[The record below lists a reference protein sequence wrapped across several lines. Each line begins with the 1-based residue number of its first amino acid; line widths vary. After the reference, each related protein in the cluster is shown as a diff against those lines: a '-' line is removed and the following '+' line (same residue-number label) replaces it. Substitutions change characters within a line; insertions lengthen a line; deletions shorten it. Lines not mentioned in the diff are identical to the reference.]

1 MGPVTAKIL
10 IGVGLKVASPVLT
23 ALKSKLEKDFFI
35 YKILRKYDAIKIK
48 PDFDSIYLETLYQLI
63 SVQNK
68 DKGIISLFELEEVR
82 QGFKDEI
89 YEKNNWSFKINLD
102 LNLHTNASLR
112 KLKQVDVNLS
122 DEIEIFKSE
131 FEKVINTT
139 REPKEIEE
147 FETLNKIKSDVSDLI
162 DIKKLNEKFR
172 TEVEINSQ
180 IIFSKSEIQP
190 LSDHISNREEL
201 VSSLIEKF
209 ATAIWIAINGSVST
223 GKTQLSVL
231 LSKKTDS
238 SKYWINLRE
247 LTTSNFLVKIFSDL
261 SSFLSVPNIQELDS
275 WQSSIFEKLEEGALI
290 VLDDLPKLDHRSQS
304 FSRFISFLKTCKE
317 KNIKILSTSN
327 FTLPSN
333 IKEFLKDDFIYNTT
347 IPYLEIGDV
356 NEILLTYIIDEEIAK
371 GFNKL
376 IHSIS
381 SGHPIIIKA
390 ICEYLIQK
398 NWILSSNELSEIFRG
413 NYSLELNEDTYEI
426 LSKTITDESTRNLL
440 YRLNIVIGTFTID
453 DVRIVGTSSPII
465 PNSIEK
471 FNSTIG
477 MWIQKRDTYSYEVS
491 PLLKRL
497 KSRDLSPQLEQQI
510 NHSLGK
516 SILDKR
522 KLNQFDANKAVIY
535 FVSAKS
541 FNEAGFVLTLVLN
554 EALKNPKLYFEW
566 GFNLYWYSTPLP
578 KEMDLL
584 LQMYIRTLQ
593 ILLNKQENNDI
604 TYLIAEL
611 ENICSLASKRG
622 INVGSGYLLLSSHYS
637 TINSQKALK
646 YLMSGNDQEN
656 VLFQD
661 LGSNDALNLHKNFE
675 AIIWGGVL
683 DINSIEGVENWLE
696 TISKL
701 TEEQLNSLKKSD
713 NIDFGSSFIFRKLK
727 ENEEKK
733 SRESQDWNKII
744 QIFKRIQLKARALN
758 LDLIQANGIKYIINI
773 LSEKL
778 NAIDQAY
785 EYAMSNLDTLS
796 KNQLAQFLVNDAIGR
811 QLFYNKRIEK
821 ATPFIANAVNIE
833 IGSFYTEKLD
843 TYLVMSQI
851 LGIEDSKVALHFS
864 NKAKEF
870 VFENEFTSDILQSKV
885 IGELAISL
893 FLNNDIQG
901 AIYELEKGYQVLLDS
916 YNINTEYHITIMRY
930 GHALNYWHHLLLEGY
945 PPEKDM
951 LGGDYEIPFRG
962 MFLSNVKE
970 DLVEEY
976 YFPERRFMVSYI
988 FFRSFESLYDF
999 ALARKWAF
1007 NNISVHNDFDFNYF
1021 AALNSHAIPYLI
1033 LDKKYFEVIE
1043 LQISI
1048 IDNTNKLNSDKID
1061 LERLSK
1067 NKFLKNILDGRPK
1080 TGIKEYDAVLIEH
1093 ILIPII
1099 LNYIMTHSN
1108 SNDDLRENLA
1118 DLENVLQNLRL
1129 YIQDTSFVDS
1139 FKEIVV
1145 NISLGGDP
1153 VNNILKIGEE
1163 YKGEFDSP
1171 LKVIGYLFASFFS
1184 VNLEAFKLHFAVIN
1198 RLDTIIKKISKGA
1211 YYFILIPFFEKF
1223 WFSRIENNGISN
1235 LDFWLNKSQPY
1246 YESTEIENKVKCLF
1260 RILVH
1265 HLNYKTSNR
1274 EDEWLDS

>member
-1 MGPVTAKIL
+1 MR
-10 IGVGLKVASPVLT
+10 
-23 ALKSKLEKDFFI
+23 
-35 YKILRKYDAIKIK
+35 RKK
-48 PDFDSIYLETLYQLI
+48 
-63 SVQNK
+63 
-68 DKGIISLFELEEVR
+68 
-82 QGFKDEI
+82 
-89 YEKNNWSFKINLD
+89 
-102 LNLHTNASLR
+102 
-112 KLKQVDVNLS
+112 
-122 DEIEIFKSE
+122 
-131 FEKVINTT
+131 
-139 REPKEIEE
+139 
-147 FETLNKIKSDVSDLI
+147 
-162 DIKKLNEKFR
+162 
-172 TEVEINSQ
+172 
-180 IIFSKSEIQP
+180 
-190 LSDHISNREEL
+190 
-201 VSSLIEKF
+201 
-209 ATAIWIAINGSVST
+209 
-223 GKTQLSVL
+223 
-231 LSKKTDS
+231 
-238 SKYWINLRE
+238 
-247 LTTSNFLVKIFSDL
+247 
-261 SSFLSVPNIQELDS
+261 
-275 WQSSIFEKLEEGALI
+275 
-290 VLDDLPKLDHRSQS
+290 
-304 FSRFISFLKTCKE
+304 
-317 KNIKILSTSN
+317 IKILSTSN
-327 FTLPSN
+327 FTLPNN
-333 IKEFLKDDFIYNTT
+333 IKEFLNDDFIYVTT
-347 IPYLEIGDV
+347 IPYLEISDV
-356 NEILLTYIIDEEIAK
+356 NEILLSYAIDEEITK

-381 SGHPIIIKA
+381 SGHPIIVKA

-398 NWILSSNELSEIFRG
+398 NWILSNNELSDIFRG

-426 LSKTITDESTRNLL
+426 LSKTIIDESTRNLL
-440 YRLNIVIGTFTID
+440 YRLNIITGSFTLD
-453 DVRIVGTSSPII
+453 EVRIVGNSSPII

-471 FNSTIG
+471 FNRTIG

-516 SILDKR
+516 CILDKR
-522 KLNQFDANKAVIY
+522 KLNQFDASKAVTY
-535 FVSAKS
+535 FASAKS

-554 EALKNPKLYFEW
+554 EALNNPKLYFGW

-584 LQMYIRTLQ
+584 LQMYIRTFQ

-604 TYLIAEL
+604 TYLITDL

-622 INVGSGYLLLSSHYS
+622 INVGPAYLLLSSHYS

-646 YLMSGNDQEN
+646 YLMSGNDQQK
-656 VLFQD
+656 VLLQD

-675 AIIWGGVL
+675 VIIWGGVL
-683 DINSIEGVENWLE
+683 DINSIEGVDNWLD

-701 TEEQLNSLKKSD
+701 SEEQLNSLKKSD

-733 SRESQDWNKII
+733 SKESQDWNKII
-744 QIFKRIQLKARALN
+744 EIFKRIQSEARALN

-773 LSEKL
+773 LSEKMH
-778 NAIDQAY
+778 AIDQAY
-785 EYAMSNLDTLS
+785 EYAISNLDTLS
-796 KNQLAQFLVNDAIGR
+796 KNQPAQFLVNDAIGR
-811 QLFYNKRIEK
+811 QLFYHKKIKK
-821 ATPFIANAVNIE
+821 ATPFIAKAVDVE
-833 IGSFYTEKLD
+833 IDSFYIEKLD

-851 LGIEDSKVALHFS
+851 LGTKDSKVALHFS
-864 NKAKEF
+864 IKAKEF
-870 VFENEFTSDILQSKV
+870 TIENEFTSDILQSKV

-962 MFLSNVKE
+962 MFLSNVKD
-970 DLVEEY
+970 DLVEEIF
-976 YFPERRFMVSYI
+976 FPERRFMVSYI
-988 FFRSFESLYDF
+988 FFRSFESLCDF
-999 ALARKWAF
+999 SLARKWAF

-1021 AALNSHAIPYLI
+1021 GALNSHAIPYLI
-1033 LDKKYFEVIE
+1033 LDKKYIKAIE

-1093 ILIPII
+1093 LLIPII
-1099 LNYIMTHSN
+1099 LNYIMTNSN

-1118 DLENVLQNLRL
+1118 DLENVLQNLQL

-1139 FKEIVV
+1139 LKEILV

-1171 LKVIGYLFASFFS
+1171 LKVIGYLFTSFFS
-1184 VNLEAFKLHFAVIN
+1184 VNLEAFKLQFAVIN
-1198 RLDTIIKKISKGA
+1198 RLDTNIKKMSKGA

-1223 WFSRIENNGISN
+1223 WFSRFENDKVPGS
-1235 LDFWLNKSQPY
+1235 DFWINKSKPHY
-1246 YESTEIENKVKCLF
+1246 KATEIENKIKCLF
-1260 RILVH
+1260 KILVH
-1265 HLNYKTSNR
+1265 HLNYETSNR